1 MGNGFMSRPSS
12 ADSVWGKVEE
22 TKDEELYQP
31 IRNYYGEVVGWR
43 ERTESEKLKRREINA
58 EFAMIES
65 EEDEVE
71 DDQSEKSPSPTPTPP
86 PPPPKKPLKV
96 VIQESSDIEEEENP
110 FNKSSDRT
118 PSAKSVMVSP
128 AAAPHSSRVKDKFRP
143 SLLPAENFNKDS
155 AAGRLYKALHGETRT
170 DVAAVIEILTQH
182 SAEQRKKICKSYK
195 FNHNKVGAGNLLIRQ
210 GHNNSSS
217 SERIKL
223 DLSILYVNTFLS
235 DSEERAGAQVEGRHQ
250 AAAGGTGPGRGRV
263 LC

>member
-12 ADSVWGKVEE
+12 ADSVWGKVED

-58 EFAMIES
+58 EFAMMEES
-65 EEDEVE
+65 EEESE
-71 DDQSEKSPSPTPTPP
+71 QSDKSPSPPPT

-128 AAAPHSSRVKDKFRP
+128 AVAPHSSRVKDKFRP
-143 SLLPAENFNKDS
+143 SLLPAENFNKDT
-155 AAGRLYKALHGETRT
+155 AAGKIYRALHGEART

-195 FNHNKVGAGNLLIRQ
+195 FNHNKVKCEI
-210 GHNNSSS
+210 
-217 SERIKL
+217 
-223 DLSILYVNTFLS
+223 
-235 DSEERAGAQVEGRHQ
+235 
-250 AAAGGTGPGRGRV
+250 
-263 LC
+263 

>member
-12 ADSVWGKVEE
+12 ADSVWGRVED

-58 EFAMIES
+58 EFAKMES
-65 EEDEVE
+65 DEDEGGIE
-71 DDQSEKSPSPTPTPP
+71 EQSDKSPSPPPT

-118 PSAKSVMVSP
+118 PSAKSVIVSP
-128 AAAPHSSRVKDKFRP
+128 AVAPHSSRVKDKFRP
-143 SLLPAENFNKDS
+143 SVLPAENFSKDLV
-155 AAGRLYKALHGETRT
+155 AGRLYRALHGEART

-182 SAEQRKKICKSYK
+182 SGDQRKKICKSYK
-195 FNHNKVGAGNLLIRQ
+195 FNHNKVMVR
-210 GHNNSSS
+210 
-217 SERIKL
+217 
-223 DLSILYVNTFLS
+223 
-235 DSEERAGAQVEGRHQ
+235 
-250 AAAGGTGPGRGRV
+250 
-263 LC
+263 